1 MAINNLE
8 QKRLLY
14 AMSEA
19 KLNNNKDYGNMVKK
33 VPAYIQKNGFPYAMA
48 YLRGENHGKPIFKTI
63 YQWHTDGSKNALCL
77 VGNISNE
84 DAFLEEI
91 LNADGD
97 LLRALTLETFS
108 LMKSLRRFANSD
120 GDETGK

>member
-14 AMSEA
+14 AMNEA
-19 KLNNNKDYGNMVKK
+19 KGQKKDYGNMVKK
-33 VPAYIQKNGFPYAMA
+33 VPAYIQKNGFPYTMA
-48 YLRGENHGKPIFKTI
+48 YLQGEKHGKPIFKTI
-63 YQWHTDGSKNALCL
+63 YQWHTDKNKNALCL
-77 VGNISNE
+77 VGSANE
-84 DAFLEEI
+84 TAFLEKI

-108 LMKSLRRFANSD
+108 LMKSLRRFAKSD
-120 GDETGK
+120 GDETDE